1 MTGIPCKLHTIDLHT
16 VDLHTIDL
24 HTALA
29 NYTHRFT
36 RSPCN
41 SHTVDVHTMDLH
53 TSLAIYT
60 QYIYTTDLHTV
71 DLHTVDVHTTDL
83 HTVDLH
89 TDTCSLLHSRSK
101 CARSVPNVPEPYIYT
116 VHDRIFGDFPAKKY
130 RIYTVYIWF
139 WPTLFIYIC
148 V

>member
-71 DLHTVDVHTTDL
+71 DLHT
-83 HTVDLH
+83 
-89 TDTCSLLHSRSK
+89 DTCSLLHSRSK

-130 RIYTVYIWF
+130 RIYTVYIYRPF
-139 WPTLFIYIC
+139 TITSEIK
-148 V
+148 